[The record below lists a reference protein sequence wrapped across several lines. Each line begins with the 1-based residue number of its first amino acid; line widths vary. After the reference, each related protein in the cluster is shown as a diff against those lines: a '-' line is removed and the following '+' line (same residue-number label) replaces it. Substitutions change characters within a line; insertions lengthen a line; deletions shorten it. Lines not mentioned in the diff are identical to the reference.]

1 MKRKEEWKQDNP
13 RDQLRVLLGAI
24 EGDLSNMREGIGN
37 PTIQLG
43 RMYTFLREAQQ
54 IASDLPPGEWESLYD
69 KDDAGGG

>member
-1 MKRKEEWKQDNP
+1 
-13 RDQLRVLLGAI
+13 
-24 EGDLSNMREGIGN
+24 MREGIGN